1 MPIVLFR
8 VDERLI
14 HGQVVVGW
22 GGPLH
27 ADRMVVVDDE
37 LAASPWEQE
46 LYCLGVPPEIEAAF
60 TASERQRQALFP
72 PDLPRVI
79 LSHTRP
85 EPMLGLLR
93 RLDGGPK
100 RTTALG
106 YISRGGTL
114 DVPGMLFANRCTWA
128 HAVGAAAG
136 LLEIDTSTVLG
147 TAEIAAIEGRHH
159 PRVLAEET
167 EPKRKTR

>member
-46 LYCLGVPPEIEAAF
+46 LYCLGVPAEIEARFLSVDEARAAVPTWQAEARRTIVLVRDVA
-60 TASERQRQALFP
+60 TAGRMARDGVLKGVEVNLGGIHFAQGRARILSYLHLRPDETEELRRIEAAGAQVAAR
-72 PDLPRVI
+72 DLPGGKRVP
-79 LSHTRP
+79 LSELT
-85 EPMLGLLR
+85 
-93 RLDGGPK
+93 
-100 RTTALG
+100 
-106 YISRGGTL
+106 
-114 DVPGMLFANRCTWA
+114 PG
-128 HAVGAAAG
+128 
-136 LLEIDTSTVLG
+136 
-147 TAEIAAIEGRHH
+147 
-159 PRVLAEET
+159 
-167 EPKRKTR
+167 